1 MRNGLIIIREEEEE
15 AAKESLGKNRN
26 PRTKSFSMSCQRQI
40 SLTGEQLKMNFNWP
54 STSQGG

>member
-1 MRNGLIIIREEEEE
+1 MIIMRNGLIIIREEE
-15 AAKESLGKNRN
+15 SLGKNRDS
-26 PRTKSFSMSCQRQI
+26 RIKFSPVSGQRQI